1 MNTPQSSGRCSFPH
15 HWWEDVVSRRDSGI
29 PARLTRLALGALSGP
44 YWLGLKANLALYATK
59 LRRRTQPALPVV
71 SVGNLTLGG
80 TGKTTAVQ
88 FLARRLQE
96 AGTRPAV
103 VLRGYRAGRTG
114 QPIILAGSEYTEL
127 PEVAEVGDEAYLLA
141 QALANVPVGVGKHR
155 EAVIAEL
162 AAQARGQVVLLDDGF
177 QYFRMNRLFDI
188 VLVDATVDLSRQRLF
203 PAGYLREPLSH
214 LRRADQIWITHC
226 DLVAQSEL
234 AGLNSTVAR
243 LSGDLPV
250 VETIH
255 EITGLRMLSGQ
266 EMTPDEIV
274 GMRLLAVSAIGNA
287 QAFEQSLSSLGAEVI
302 SLRYNDHHYYCPED
316 LAHIDSCAREH
327 DAELV
332 AITPKD
338 AVKWPRGTTEIPV
351 AVVDCQLRITKGE
364 QAVTALIASVQ
375 QVVSDM
381 NNGR

>member
-1 MNTPQSSGRCSFPH
+1 MNTTQASGRCSFPH

-29 PARLTRLALGALSGP
+29 PARLTRLALGALAGP
-44 YWLGLKANLALYATK
+44 YWLGLKANLALYSSG
-59 LRRRTQPALPVV
+59 LRQRTQPALPVV

-96 AGTRPAV
+96 AGIRPAV
-103 VLRGYRAGRTG
+103 ILRGYRAGRTG
-114 QPIILAGSEYTEL
+114 QPIILAASEYTQL
-127 PEVAEVGDEAYLLA
+127 PAVAEVGDEAYLLA

-155 EAVIAEL
+155 EAVIAGL
-162 AAQARGQVVLLDDGF
+162 AAQARVQVVLLDDGF

-188 VLVDATVDLSRQRLF
+188 VLVDATVDLGRQRLF

-226 DLVAQSEL
+226 DLVAKSEL
-234 AGLNSTVAR
+234 AGLNSAVAR

-250 VETIH
+250 VETLH
-255 EITGLRMLSGQ
+255 EITGLRMLSGK

-274 GMRLLAVSAIGNA
+274 GIRVLAVSAIGNA
-287 QAFEQSLSSLGAEVI
+287 QAFEQSLNRLGAEVVP
-302 SLRYNDHHYYCPED
+302 LRYDDHHYYRLED

-327 DAELV
+327 RAELI
-332 AITPKD
+332 AITRKD

-351 AVVDCQLRITKGE
+351 AIVDCQLRITKGE
-364 QAVTALIASVQ
+364 QAVTALIGSVQ
-375 QVVSDM
+375 QAVSDM
-381 NNGR
+381 SNGR